1 MPRRK
6 KKGPPRPTLGEKK
19 RLNLKLDAE
28 LAAWAFEYALS
39 NNTSVT
45 QLITR
50 FLEDMRRHHEAQLDK
65 DAEQI

>member
-1 MPRRK
+1 M
-6 KKGPPRPTLGEKK
+6 GEKK

-28 LAAWAFEYALS
+28 LATWAFEFALL

-45 QLITR
+45 QLITG

>member
-6 KKGPPRPTLGEKK
+6 KKEPQKPTLGEKK

-28 LAAWAFEYALS
+28 LAAWAFEFALI

-45 QLITR
+45 QLITG
-50 FLEDMRRHHEAQLDK
+50 FLEDARRHHEAQLDK